1 MDNLIPILIHKT
13 LGFIELFKKM
23 AHMSVVF
30 VRVSGE
36 FELPG
41 STVFQRFT
49 NGMLPIDIK
58 LLILTLISMY
68 PAPQTK
74 PNSS

>member
-1 MDNLIPILIHKT
+1 
-13 LGFIELFKKM
+13 M